1 MLILVFL
8 ILETV
13 WLHSPR
19 CDVDPADLDFDTM
32 PLVALSEKPQ
42 VGPRA
47 RDFAAF
53 LIVLV
58 ISRRNSKE
66 WYKSPMLSEI
76 SVGQIMNI
84 LSRCVLRCYINLVI
98 KRLCK
103 LLMFNI
109 CWERMG
115 IHTFVLTF
123 LFTNLNE
130 LSLSFPIYMQFIW
143 YEHQPAPRVDRLRY
157 W

>member
-76 SVGQIMNI
+76 SVGQIMNS

-130 LSLSFPIYMQFIW
+130 LSLSFPVYMQFIW